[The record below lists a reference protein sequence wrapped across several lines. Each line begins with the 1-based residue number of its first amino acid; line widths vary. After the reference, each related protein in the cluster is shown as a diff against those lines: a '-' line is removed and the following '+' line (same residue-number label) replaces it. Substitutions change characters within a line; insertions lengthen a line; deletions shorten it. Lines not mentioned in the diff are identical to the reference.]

1 MASGASLPSPR
12 AGLSME
18 LVEQRGSEQWF
29 QFVHGPQFQEVE
41 HQFLAA
47 VESVNP
53 DNILVS
59 RRPPADSNRR
69 YLMAEPVYDL
79 WQL

>member
-1 MASGASLPSPR
+1 
-12 AGLSME
+12 ME
-18 LVEQRGSEQWF
+18 LTEQRGSEQWF
-29 QFVHGPQFQEVE
+29 QLVHGAQYQEVE

-59 RRPPADSNRR
+59 DG
-69 YLMAEPVYDL
+69 PVTTMGL
-79 WQL
+79 WSRLSAGLIHLIKPTLIMWSVSA

>member
-1 MASGASLPSPR
+1 
-12 AGLSME
+12 ME

-29 QFVHGPQFQEVE
+29 QYVHGPQYQEVE

-59 RRPPADSNRR
+59 VSSGGGGGGSLRSRPWVGRWGTNRVGWS
-69 YLMAEPVYDL
+69 YYCF
-79 WQL
+79 